1 MCGTMGVTDSGGI
14 DTSSATGEDKNP
26 GSSDNL
32 ENLGEEVGEQATEVV
47 EETLEPLEEVAEV
60 YTNIPKDMENTLNTL
75 GGEATGALSN
85 ALAIGNSV
93 SKQITTAL
101 KKQGMMGGMSGY
113 DESLED
119 PTLAGRRRRGRRGNE
134 KDVRS
139 GALKIP
145 TASTGIQIPS

>member
-14 DTSSATGEDKNP
+14 DTSTATGEDKNP
-26 GSSDNL
+26 TSSENV
-32 ENLGEEVGEQATEVV
+32 ENLGEEVVEQATDVA

-60 YTNIPKDMENTLNTL
+60 YTNIPKDMQNTLETL

-93 SKQITTAL
+93 SNQITTAL

-134 KDVRS
+134 KEVRS

>member
-14 DTSSATGEDKNP
+14 DTSTATGEDKNP
-26 GSSDNL
+26 TSSENV
-32 ENLGEEVGEQATEVV
+32 ENLGEEVVEQATDVA

-60 YTNIPKDMENTLNTL
+60 YTNIPKDMQNTLETL

-134 KDVRS
+134 KEVRS